1 MWDYDIRK
9 HSRVQLPRGVES
21 SLGKFSLQ
29 RREELVDFTV
39 IKNF

>member
-9 HSRVQLPRGVES
+9 HSVQLPRGVES
-21 SLGKFSLQ
+21 FLGKFSLQ